1 MEPSRGTALVTGA
14 SSGIGRE
21 TARLLAQAGYQVIAL
36 ARRKERLEDLA
47 KDFPGIIPRPVDLS
61 NPQEGETFC
70 QELTNR
76 SEPIAVLVNNAGY
89 SIRGGLEDVSLDS
102 ARRLFEVN
110 LFALIRI
117 TQACL
122 PGMRHLRKGTIVNL
136 SSIVGKFAFPFSGI
150 YAAAKHAVEAVSDA
164 LRLEVRPFGIRVIT
178 IRPGPIASEF
188 NEAANL
194 MTGDLMSRTDPEYK
208 PVYQAYGAG
217 MGRLFSTLTIPG
229 PELIA
234 KTIVEAILSNSPKP
248 VYAAGPLVEEIL
260 TPRLEMDDEEFDRFL
275 SEKTGL
281 KDLKG

>member
-1 MEPSRGTALVTGA
+1 MDPNQGMALVTGA

-21 TARLLAQAGYQVIAL
+21 TARLLAQAGFQVIAV
-36 ARRKERLEDLA
+36 ARRKERLDELA
-47 KDFPGIIPRPVDLS
+47 QELPLILPRPLDLS
-61 NPQEGETFC
+61 APKEVETFC
-70 QELTNR
+70 QELADR
-76 SEPIAVLVNNAGY
+76 AEPITILINNAGY
-89 SIRGGLEDVSLDS
+89 SIRGGLEDVSLAS

-122 PGMRHLRKGTIVNL
+122 PGMRRLRKGTIVNL
-136 SSIVGKFAFPFSGI
+136 SSIVGKFAFPFSGV
-150 YAAAKHAVEAVSDA
+150 YAASKHAVEAISDA

-178 IRPGPIASEF
+178 LRPGPIASEF
-188 NEAANL
+188 NEAANQ
-194 MTGDLMSRTDPEYK
+194 MTGDLMARTDQAYK

-234 KTIVEAILSNSPKP
+234 KTIVEAVLLDFPKP
-248 VYAAGPLVEEIL
+248 VYAVGPLVEEIL
-260 TPRLEMDDEEFDRFL
+260 IPRLGMDDEGFDRFL